1 MKLRDPMLISD
12 GFEKSIAEKMP
23 RVKREEGRPFSPVET
38 EPPPPLETEERPFS
52 PVETR
57 PIEFEPEMKATP
69 PPFKKGEGKDQN
81 VDVLKLIE
89 DLHNQLLVSSQTRRA
104 LEIDVT
110 TSRKTIQQH
119 AEDNRDLRRQI
130 EDLKKELQRL
140 KELQTETTYLKEEN
154 TDALEKIQEF
164 QQEVRTLSEALTQVT
179 QERDEAFR
187 RVSGLESHSEH
198 VEILRIKG
206 KMREKEASQFADENR
221 ALRSKLEEA
230 LTQNMD
236 LERKYEELKRSFNE
250 IKESLTFLRDSCKT
264 EYYNLP
270 GTSS

>member
-1 MKLRDPMLISD
+1 
-12 GFEKSIAEKMP
+12 
-23 RVKREEGRPFSPVET
+23 
-38 EPPPPLETEERPFS
+38 
-52 PVETR
+52 
-57 PIEFEPEMKATP
+57 MKATP